1 MTTPGPD
8 DRVVL
13 VAGASGA
20 LGRMTAAAFAKRGDR
35 LVLCGRHPRPAR
47 DDRGRPGT
55 G

>member
-1 MTTPGPD
+1 MTAPGPD

-35 LVLCGRHPRPAR
+35 LVLGGRNR
-47 DDRGRPGT
+47 DRLETIAAEPGT